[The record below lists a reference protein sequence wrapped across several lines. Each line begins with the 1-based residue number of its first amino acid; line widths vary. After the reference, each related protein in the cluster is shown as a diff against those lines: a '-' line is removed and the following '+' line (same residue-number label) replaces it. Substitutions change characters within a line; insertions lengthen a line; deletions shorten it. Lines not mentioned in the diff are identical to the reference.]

1 MLVTNLVL
9 PEDRVIFGV
18 LTLIGSCMLM
28 FTFLKDAVG
37 RIINSTRAASAAVLV
52 SAVLFILFR
61 DVNSGVIG
69 NGMLCRIL
77 PQIPFWGVS
86 VPPYLYKDLLTAY
99 LGFPPA
105 GFYSTDYFS
114 LLPWCFLY
122 FCGYA
127 LHILCREC
135 GAFQSRIFK
144 ADCRPLSFLGRN
156 SLMIYLLHQPV
167 LYLFVLLYGAL
178 QQI

>member
-1 MLVTNLVL
+1 M
-9 PEDRVIFGV
+9 R
-18 LTLIGSCMLM
+18 TLMILA
-28 FTFLKDAVG
+28 TQP
-37 RIINSTRAASAAVLV
+37 TV